1 MTGGGLRTLIAVLL
15 AGAAASGMQSRSSEV
30 RDNKTLDEIL
40 EVHVRDGY
48 VSYRAL
54 KTERNR
60 LDAYVASL
68 AGASLDSAMPAQ
80 QISFWLN
87 AYNALVLQTVVDHYP
102 IAQRTNEYPPRSI
115 RQIPGAFERLQH
127 RIAGKS
133 VTLDQIEQ
141 TFLAAF
147 HDPRVFLALGRGA
160 AGSGRLRSEAYASD
174 ALERQLSEVASD
186 CVNRAQ
192 CFQLDPIQ
200 NRVLISSIFSW
211 RRNDFIDAYAGA
223 APEEFKARSPIEL
236 AVIAFMSPRMLA
248 SERQVL
254 SKNTF
259 KVDYLP
265 FDWSLNDLSTR
276 GAR

>member
-1 MTGGGLRTLIAVLL
+1 MAGGVSALMAMFL
-15 AGAAASGMQSRSSEV
+15 AGAGVFALQGRGSEV
-30 RDNKTLDEIL
+30 RDNKVLDEIL
-40 EVHVRDGY
+40 EVHVRDGW

-60 LDAYVASL
+60 LDAYVTSL
-68 AGASLDSAMPAQ
+68 ANASLDSASREQ
-80 QISFWLN
+80 QTSFWLN

-102 IAQRTNEYPPRSI
+102 IAQHTKEYPPHSI
-115 RQIPGAFERLQH
+115 RQIPGAFERLPH

-160 AGSGRLRSEAYASD
+160 AGSGRLRSEAYAAG
-174 ALERQLSEVASD
+174 ALERQLSEVASE
-186 CVNRAQ
+186 CVSRAQ
-192 CFQLDPIQ
+192 CFQLDQVQ
-200 NRVLISSIFSW
+200 NRLVISSIFSW

-223 APEEFKARSPIEL
+223 APGEFKERSPIEL
-236 AVIAFMSPRMLA
+236 AVIAFTSPRLLA
-248 SERQVL
+248 SERQAL

-259 KVDYLP
+259 KVEYLP
-265 FDWSLNDLSTR
+265 FDWSLNDLSSR
-276 GAR
+276 GSR

>member
-1 MTGGGLRTLIAVLL
+1 MSGGVGALIAMFL
-15 AGAAASGMQSRSSEV
+15 AGAGVFALQGRGGEV
-30 RDNKTLDEIL
+30 RDNKVLDEIL
-40 EVHVRDGY
+40 EVHVRDGW

-60 LDAYVASL
+60 LDAYVTSL
-68 AGASLDSAMPAQ
+68 ANASLDPASREQ

-102 IAQRTNEYPPRSI
+102 IAQHTKEYPPHSI
-115 RQIPGAFERLQH
+115 RQIPGAFERLPH

-160 AGSGRLRSEAYASD
+160 AGSGRLRSEAYAAG
-174 ALERQLSEVASD
+174 ALERQLSEVASE
-186 CVNRAQ
+186 CVSRAQ
-192 CFQLDPIQ
+192 CFQLDQVQ
-200 NRVLISSIFSW
+200 NRLVISSIFSW

-223 APEEFKARSPIEL
+223 APGEFKERSPIEL
-236 AVIAFMSPRMLA
+236 AVIAFTSPRLLA
-248 SERQVL
+248 SERQAL

-259 KVDYLP
+259 KVEYLP
-265 FDWSLNDLSTR
+265 FDWSLNDLSSR
-276 GAR
+276 GSR